1 MPVQFTLESARNFCA
16 MNATSV
22 VEPSAEVRPPATR
35 RPDETAFS
43 KLVAQHTMELPGTE
57 WLTRLEL
64 DKVRENIRCL
74 SPSLRFWKRTFDIF
88 AALFLLIGTSPLTIP
103 AAVLVKLTSPGRVI
117 YSQTRVGLN
126 LRKKQNND
134 RRAEKKHLRSAADRR
149 QPGRDRRELSNF
161 GQPFTIYKFRTM
173 RNDAEQD
180 SAQFAQPGDPRI
192 TPIGRLLRRTRIDEL
207 PQLWNILKGDMSL
220 IGPRPERPEF
230 MMELQS
236 QIPNFI
242 DRLGLKPGL
251 TGIAQVVNGYDNELE
266 GFRRKVSYDLLYL
279 QNCCV
284 WNDIKILFRTIRVV
298 ITGEGAL

>member
-1 MPVQFTLESARNFCA
+1 
-16 MNATSV
+16 MNATSILEYP
-22 VEPSAEVRPPATR
+22 VESRPATHR
-35 RPDETAFS
+35 RSDEDTSFS
-43 KLVAQHTMELPGTE
+43 TLIAQHTIDLPGTE

-64 DKVRENIRCL
+64 NKPRENVHCL
-74 SPSLRFWKRTFDIF
+74 SLSLRVCKRAFDIV
-88 AALFLLIGTSPLTIP
+88 AAVFLLIATLPLTVT
-103 AAVLVKLTSPGRVI
+103 AAILVKLTSPGRLI
-117 YSQTRVGLN
+117 YSQTRIGLN
-126 LRKKQNND
+126 LRKKHTND
-134 RRAEKKHLRSAADRR
+134 RRTDSQEPVDGSERR

-161 GQPFTIYKFRTM
+161 GCPFTIYKFRTM
-173 RNDAEQD
+173 RNDAEQNG
-180 SAQFAQPGDPRI
+180 AQFAQESDPRI

-230 MMELQS
+230 MMKLQD

>member
-1 MPVQFTLESARNFCA
+1 
-16 MNATSV
+16 
-22 VEPSAEVRPPATR
+22 
-35 RPDETAFS
+35 
-43 KLVAQHTMELPGTE
+43 
-57 WLTRLEL
+57 
-64 DKVRENIRCL
+64 
-74 SPSLRFWKRTFDIF
+74 
-88 AALFLLIGTSPLTIP
+88 
-103 AAVLVKLTSPGRVI
+103 
-117 YSQTRVGLN
+117 
-126 LRKKQNND
+126 
-134 RRAEKKHLRSAADRR
+134 
-149 QPGRDRRELSNF
+149 
-161 GQPFTIYKFRTM
+161 M
-173 RNDAEQD
+173 RNDAEQNG
-180 SAQFAQPGDPRI
+180 AQFALEGDPRI

-207 PQLWNILKGDMSL
+207 PQLWNILRGDMSL

-230 MMELQS
+230 MKKLQD

>member
-1 MPVQFTLESARNFCA
+1 
-16 MNATSV
+16 MNATSILLYP
-22 VEPSAEVRPPATR
+22 VEI
-35 RPDETAFS
+35 RPDVHRHSDEDAAFS
-43 KLVAQHTMELPGTE
+43 ALVAQHTIDLADTE
-57 WLTRLEL
+57 WITRLEL
-64 DKVRENIRCL
+64 DEPRENVRCL
-74 SPSLRFWKRTFDIF
+74 SRSLRFWKRAFDIF
-88 AALFLLIGTSPLTIP
+88 AALFLLIATSPLTVT
-103 AAVLVKLTSPGRVI
+103 AAILVKLTSPGHLI
-117 YSQTRVGLN
+117 YSQTRIGLN
-126 LRKKQNND
+126 LRKKQTND
-134 RRAEKKHLRSAADRR
+134 RRAESQEPTQDSDRR

-161 GQPFTIYKFRTM
+161 GCPFTIYKFRTM
-173 RNDAEQD
+173 RNDAEQNG
-180 SAQFAQPGDPRI
+180 AQFALESDPRI
-192 TPIGRLLRRTRIDEL
+192 TTIGRVLRRTRIDEL

-230 MMELQS
+230 MKKLQD
-236 QIPNFI
+236 QIPSFI

>member
-1 MPVQFTLESARNFCA
+1 

-22 VEPSAEVRPPATR
+22 SEPPVDHRLVPVRRSDEVPS
-35 RPDETAFS
+35 FS
-43 KLVAQHTMELPGTE
+43 TLVAQHTIDLPGTE
-57 WLTRLEL
+57 WLTRLNL
-64 DKVRENIRCL
+64 KRPRHNVLCL
-74 SPSLRFWKRTFDIF
+74 SPSLRISKRLFDIF
-88 AALFLLIGTSPLTIP
+88 AALFLLIATSPLTIT
-103 AAVLVKLTSPGRVI
+103 AAILVKLTSPGRVI
-117 YSQTRVGLN
+117 YSQTRIGLN
-126 LRKKQNND
+126 LRSKHKPD
-134 RRAEKKHLRSAADRR
+134 RRTELSDPAPEPERR

-161 GQPFTIYKFRTM
+161 GCPFTIYKFRTM
-173 RNDAEQD
+173 RNDAEQNG
-180 SAQFAQPGDPRI
+180 AQFAQESDPRI
-192 TPIGRLLRRTRIDEL
+192 TPIGRLLRRTRVDEL

-230 MMELQS
+230 MMKLQE

-298 ITGEGAL
+298 ITGEGAM